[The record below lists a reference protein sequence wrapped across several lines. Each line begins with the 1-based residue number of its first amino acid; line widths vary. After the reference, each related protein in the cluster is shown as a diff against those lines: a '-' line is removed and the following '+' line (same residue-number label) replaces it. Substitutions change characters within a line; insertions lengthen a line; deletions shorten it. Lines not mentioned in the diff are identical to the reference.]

1 MKTAEANGVD
11 PSVEMLS
18 SELCEDL
25 IDKGLIAM
33 FLKLTPE
40 ERLQANN
47 NAVQAILELQDAFR
61 RAKQ

>member
-1 MKTAEANGVD
+1 
-11 PSVEMLS
+11 MLS